1 MLLIV
6 WNPMVDYYIHK
17 CPPSVPIL
25 SQRNPVHDSS
35 SHLKIHFNLLPFT
48 PKSYVLPL
56 SIRSPHQSPVCK
68 FPTPHT
74 SHVLPSPDLILL
86 DLTTRLIFGEE
97 YRALS
102 SSLCKSS
109 PLPCYLVLLR
119 PIRLLQHPIL
129 ERLQPSSFLSARD
142 PSLTTIKEI
151 KITVPYI
158 LISLVLD
165 SKLEDKIFC
174 NE

>member
-1 MLLIV
+1 MLSQEMFLIL

-17 CPPSVPIL
+17 CSPSVPIL

-48 PKSYVLPL
+48 PRISVLPL

-68 FPTPHT
+68 FPAPHT
-74 SHVLPSPDLILL
+74 SHVPPPPNLILL

-129 ERLQPSSFLSARD
+129 EHLQPSSSLSARD
-142 PSLTTIKEI
+142 PSLATIKES
-151 KITVPYI
+151 KTTVPYT
-158 LISLVLD
+158 LISLVLG
-165 SKLEDKIFC
+165 SILKL
-174 NE
+174 N